1 MKKIL
6 KGLTR
11 ILPAYGIFPVIF
23 SFVFNCLVY
32 SGSRMIAGGW
42 YHHNIETGLDRSLP
56 FVPQFLV
63 VYFGCYLFWAA
74 NYILIARRGREE
86 WFRFFWA
93 HLCAELICGVFFVL
107 MPTTNVRPEVSGG
120 DLASQLVVLLYQL
133 DPPQNLFPSIHC
145 LISWLCFAGV
155 RSDRRIPLWYRGFN
169 CVFALAVCASTLF
182 LKQHVIPDVLS
193 GILLAE
199 FTYAVALRTPFYRPL
214 QRLLDRE
221 SRREPLAERER
232 N

>member
-1 MKKIL
+1 M
-6 KGLTR
+6 
-11 ILPAYGIFPVIF
+11 
-23 SFVFNCLVY
+23 
-32 SGSRMIAGGW
+32 
-42 YHHNIETGLDRSLP
+42 
-56 FVPQFLV
+56 
-63 VYFGCYLFWAA
+63 
-74 NYILIARRGREE
+74 
-86 WFRFFWA
+86 
-93 HLCAELICGVFFVL
+93 FFVL

-221 SRREPLAERER
+221 TRREPLAERER

>member
-1 MKKIL
+1 M
-6 KGLTR
+6 R
-11 ILPAYGIFPVIF
+11 
-23 SFVFNCLVY
+23 
-32 SGSRMIAGGW
+32 
-42 YHHNIETGLDRSLP
+42 LDRKDCVLGVVPRYAALSLILALVWNGVIYQGGILLRRGAEMWDMTGALEAAIP
-56 FVPQFLV
+56 FQPAWIV
-63 VYFGCYLFWAA
+63 VYFGSYLFWAA

-193 GILLAE
+193 GI
-199 FTYAVALRTPFYRPL
+199 T
-214 QRLLDRE
+214 RE
-221 SRREPLAERER
+221 AGGQDSDE
-232 N
+232 